1 MFYSP
6 LVDLRAAEM
15 KTKTKVIVIA
25 AMVLGAGIIAVGLI
39 FGVFVAQPLVTASNA
54 TTHLLG
60 ALERDDW
67 AAASQAVQAGAN
79 VNLAVG
85 GRPLLIIAVRSADL
99 EEVRF
104 LLNNGVDVD
113 ARTAYG
119 RSALHE
125 AALYGLPDI
134 ASLLIERGAD
144 VNARNPRGE
153 TPLFYAEEG
162 LLAGPPR
169 TPSHFRVA
177 SIIQEHGGVR

>member
-1 MFYSP
+1 
-6 LVDLRAAEM
+6 M
-15 KTKTKVIVIA
+15 KTKTKVLVAAIV
-25 AMVLGAGIIAVGLI
+25 MLGAGVIVVGLI

-54 TTHLLG
+54 TTNLLG

-85 GRPLLIIAVRSADL
+85 GRPLLIIAVRSGDL
-99 EEVRF
+99 DEVRF
-104 LLNNGVDVD
+104 LIKNGVDIE

-125 AALYGLPDI
+125 AALYGHPDI
-134 ASLLIERGAD
+134 ASLLIERGAE

-162 LLAGPPR
+162 LLVGPPR
-169 TPSHFRVA
+169 TPSHVRVA
-177 SIIQEHGGVR
+177 SIIREHGGVR

>member
-1 MFYSP
+1 
-6 LVDLRAAEM
+6 M
-15 KTKTKVIVIA
+15 KTRTKVLVA
-25 AMVLGAGIIAVGLI
+25 ATLVLGAGVIVVGLI

-54 TTHLLG
+54 TTNLLG

-79 VNLAVG
+79 VNLAVS
-85 GRPLLIIAVRSADL
+85 GRPLLIIAVRSGDL

-104 LLNNGVDVD
+104 LLKNGVDVE

-125 AALYGLPDI
+125 AALYGLPEI

-169 TPSHFRVA
+169 TPFHTRVA
-177 SIIQEHGGVR
+177 SIIREHGGVR